1 MGGEFRSQ
9 VFVHQSHP
17 ITVYEQKG
25 GGGVDVLCAR
35 LLGER
40 SRKGNFNGLVVRGS
54 FVHVQRR
61 GDIITL
67 VLD

>member
-17 ITVYEQKG
+17 ITVYEQR
-25 GGGVDVLCAR
+25 GVVDALSIR

-40 SRKGNFNGLVVRGS
+40 SRREFFNGLVVGGG

-61 GDIITL
+61 GDVITL